1 MLTLPEK
8 GGIVTLLNPGSE
20 TGGGNSKI
28 PEPRQS
34 DSSTSAG
41 DAEASS
47 ANFEPEPIKKMNA
60 VFMM

>member
-8 GGIVTLLNPGSE
+8 GGIVTLLNPGPE

-47 ANFEPEPIKKMNA
+47 VMSTTLSRNLLRK
-60 VFMM
+60 